1 MEAPYGTLPMSST
14 TNPPDSRDW
23 VGIATGSHFQGRSF
37 MRSGIPNTAQETY
50 ARNYIFD
57 DISSG
62 FTGTERDFVLT
73 SAGGTVTGIENDNA
87 IILINDV
94 FQGPGIQY
102 DYTLEESG
110 STGITTISFTGTAS
124 SIASD
129 VNTSNLPVCLL
140 YTSPSPRDRG

>member
-1 MEAPYGTLPMSST
+1 MPNVATRKIKNVVYQYNNPKLWTTNNCLIGNYNNVENTLNFVEAPYGTLPMSST

-50 ARNYIFD
+50 ARNYVFD

-73 SAGGTVTGIENDNA
+73 SAGGTVTGIETPVS
-87 IILINDV
+87 IN
-94 FQGPGIQY
+94 
-102 DYTLEESG
+102 
-110 STGITTISFTGTAS
+110 
-124 SIASD
+124 
-129 VNTSNLPVCLL
+129 
-140 YTSPSPRDRG
+140 